1 MSGVPSGAGASGRL
15 LQPGPLNLERTQAG
29 LWLCALAGFA
39 ALYLPVYLWAAGSIW
54 RMEEHAHAPL
64 VLMVVAALLWS
75 MRADLLHLTQAPR
88 WLPGSLILSLG
99 LLLYWVGRALTLSI
113 FEMAS
118 QIPVLAGLLWIFGG
132 TRAIRRAWFVL
143 FYLLFTIPLPGFLVD
158 ALTGPLKFWISAI
171 VDNSLHALGY
181 PIARQG
187 VTLSVG
193 AYQLLVADACSGLN
207 SMFSLTAVGTLYM
220 YLMRRSGLWHHLFML
235 LAIIPVAFVA
245 NVIRVA
251 GLVLLTYHFGDE
263 AGQSYLHGLAGL
275 VLMLVS
281 VGVLF
286 LWDSILLRVLPRPAR
301 A

>member
-1 MSGVPSGAGASGRL
+1 VNGLPWSARVLPQAL
-15 LQPGPLNLERTQAG
+15 LQSQPHKLNAPLWTAV
-29 LWLCALAGFA
+29 WALTGFL
-39 ALYLPVYLWAAGSIW
+39 ALYGPVYFWAAGSIW
-54 RMEEHAHAPL
+54 LMEEHAHAPL
-64 VLMVVAALLWS
+64 VLAVVAALLWS
-75 MRADLLHLTQAPR
+75 MRADLSAGLASPQ
-88 WLPGSLILSLG
+88 WWPGSLVLVFGLG
-99 LLLYWVGRALTLSI
+99 LYWIGRALSLSI

-118 QIPVLAGLLWIFGG
+118 QIPVLAGLLWVLGG
-132 TRAIRRAWFVL
+132 IKALRRAWFAL
-143 FYLLFTIPLPGFLVD
+143 FYLIFTIPLPGVLVD
-158 ALTGPLKFWISAI
+158 SLTGPLKMWISAI
-171 VDNSLHALGY
+171 VDNGLYALGY

-220 YLMRRSGLWHHLFML
+220 YQMRRGNVWHCVLML
-235 LAIIPVAFVA
+235 LAIIPVAFLA
-245 NVIRVA
+245 NVVRVA

-263 AGQSYLHGLAGL
+263 VGQGYLHGLAGL

-286 LWDSILLRVLPRPAR
+286 AWDSILLKVLPRHQR